1 MVQARVAAGWSLRPT
16 RRVVSWNR
24 AKQTAQASGSRAA
37 QAIAP
42 GSDQDSLVQDCVR
55 EVMRILRE
63 QGER

>member
-1 MVQARVAAGWSLRPT
+1 MPIEIKELVIRAVAVKTDPADKQGLSKA
-16 RRVVSWNR
+16 
-24 AKQTAQASGSRAA
+24 AKTA